1 MRSGRDKLWV
11 CPDDADPC
19 RLNAYPPMPL
29 PSPRIDEPMAWTQQE
44 VRELKEGRY
53 MLVDEEPCRILSIQT
68 SKPGK
73 HGEAKARI
81 DAVGLF
87 DGSKRSVVYPVK
99 HKVQVPLIG
108 KKNAQ
113 VLSVTEAEVQ
123 LMDLENYETFT
134 LPWPSDPDLKA
145 QIKPGGEIQYLE
157 AMGKRRIMRI

>member
-1 MRSGRDKLWV
+1 
-11 CPDDADPC
+11 
-19 RLNAYPPMPL
+19 
-29 PSPRIDEPMAWTQQE
+29 MAWTQQE

-53 MLVDEEPCRILSIQT
+53 MLIDDEPCRILSIQT

-108 KKNAQ
+108 RRQAQ
-113 VLSVTEAEVQ
+113 VLSMTDAEVQ
-123 LMDLENYETFT
+123 LMDLETYETFSMSLDAEMRNQLT
-134 LPWPSDPDLKA
+134 
-145 QIKPGGEIQYLE
+145 PGGEVQYLD
-157 AMGKRRIMRI
+157 AMGKRRITRA